1 MSAAP
6 STASAWSV
14 ALIGVQG
21 TPVEV
26 EAALG
31 PGLPRTVL
39 VGLPDA
45 ALYEA
50 RDRCRAAVAGA
61 GLAWPDRL
69 LTINLTPASLPK
81 AGSHYDLAIV
91 AAVLACSELVPRGI
105 ASSSVLLGELGLD
118 GRVRPVRGILPALL
132 AARAAGLGRAVVPA
146 GQTGEAQLVTG
157 LTVWGV
163 RDLADLVEVLHGRPV
178 LTGAGPRSVPA
189 PLAVPDLADV
199 LGQEQARWALEVAA
213 AGGHHIFFHGPPGT
227 GKTMLAQRLP
237 GLLPLLDDEQ
247 ALEVSAVH
255 SLAGEDL
262 GGGLIRRAPFADPH
276 HNATVAAMVG
286 GGARVARPGA
296 VSLAHRGVLLLD
308 EAPEFSPRVLD
319 ALRTPLE
326 SGRITIARSAA
337 SVTYPARFQLVLA
350 ANPCPCGNHGVP
362 GVQCRCTPMAVRRY
376 AQRISGPV
384 LDRIDIHVRVTGEGT
399 AGLTAG
405 PDAQRGED
413 SASVGGRVIEARQ
426 RQRARLSG
434 TPWTLNAH
442 VPGSHL
448 RRGLPPVQGVEL
460 IDHALARGLV
470 SARGIDKILRV
481 AWTVAD
487 LAGHDEV
494 TRADLAA
501 AVGLRR
507 GELWTGA
514 AA

>member
-1 MSAAP
+1 M

-14 ALIGVQG
+14 ALIGVRG

-31 PGLPRTVL
+31 SGLPRTVL

-61 GLAWPDRL
+61 GLPWPDRL

-91 AAVLACSELVPRGI
+91 AAVLACSELVPRAV

-118 GRVRPVRGILPALL
+118 GRVRAVRGVLPALV
-132 AARAAGLGRAVVPA
+132 AARSAGIERAIVPA
-146 GQTGEAQLVTG
+146 EQIGEAELVTG
-157 LTVWGV
+157 VTVWGV
-163 RDLADLVEVLHGRPV
+163 RDLADLVEVLHGRPT
-178 LTGAGPRSVPA
+178 LNEAGPPA
-189 PLAVPDLADV
+189 AVEPVAQPDLADV

-213 AGGHHIFFHGPPGT
+213 GGGHHIFFHGPPGT

-237 GLLPLLDDEQ
+237 GLLPSLDDER
-247 ALEVSAVH
+247 ALEVSAIH

-262 GGGLIRRAPFADPH
+262 AGGLVRRPPFADPH
-276 HNATVAAMVG
+276 HNATVAAVVG

-296 VSLAHRGVLLLD
+296 VSLAHWGVLFLD

-337 SVTYPARFQLVLA
+337 TVTYPARFQLVLA
-350 ANPCPCGNHGVP
+350 ANPCPCGTYGTP
-362 GVQCRCTPMAVRRY
+362 GAECRCTPMAVRRY
-376 AQRISGPV
+376 AQRLSGPV

-399 AGLTAG
+399 ARLAPNPG
-405 PDAQRGED
+405 AQQGEE
-413 SASVGGRVIEARQ
+413 SARVRERVVEARARQ
-426 RQRARLSG
+426 RERLAG

-448 RRGLPPVQGVEL
+448 RHRLPPAQGAEL
-460 IDHALARGLV
+460 IDHALARGLI
-470 SARGIDKILRV
+470 SARGIDKILRI
-481 AWTVAD
+481 AWTIAD
-487 LAGHDEV
+487 LVGHD
-494 TRADLAA
+494 RILRDDLTAA
-501 AVGLRR
+501 MGLRR
-507 GELWTGA
+507 DGA
-514 AA
+514 WAGVAA